1 MLLCATAMDR
11 RAASTM
17 WAETERIYPRRAHG
31 KQISGHPAMAMV
43 AGLSSGRLPLLLQF
57 LGRYFAETTLLQL
70 PEPRSARR
78 DCKLLKR
85 GLRATKRVQACTLD
99 RFWTGK
105 LARVIKLLI
114 FLASPT
120 GFEPV
125 LPP

>member
-1 MLLCATAMDR
+1 
-11 RAASTM
+11 
-17 WAETERIYPRRAHG
+17 
-31 KQISGHPAMAMV
+31 MAMV
-43 AGLSSGRLPLLLQF
+43 ARLSSGRLPLLLQF
-57 LGRYFAETTLLQL
+57 VGRYFAETTLLQL
-70 PEPRSARR
+70 ARARSARG
-78 DCKLLKR
+78 DCKC